1 MLDSIFEKAEIAG
14 SILEGYSQEE
24 IDTIVEQIAKDGEA
38 NALRLAELAHN
49 ETGYGKPEDKKIK
62 NILAT
67 KLLWDSIKNVKTVGI
82 IREDAVNKIIEV
94 AAPVGIVAAVIPSTN
109 PTSTTLYK
117 AIISLKGRNP
127 IIFSP
132 HPAAKGCIKETVD
145 LIRDSLKKM
154 GAPEDAVQIL
164 ENPTI
169 ELTKQMMS
177 HPKTGVILATGGLGL
192 VKAAYSSGKPAY
204 GVGPG
209 NVPVFIERTAD
220 VEKAVRDVIAG
231 KTFDNGTVCASEQ
244 AIIADKPI
252 AKQVVEELLKNNA
265 YILKGDEIDKVAKV
279 VVTEKFSVNP
289 KIVGKP
295 ATYIASLA
303 GVNVPEKTVALV
315 APLDGVGKA
324 YPLSIEKLSPVL
336 ALYIEDGWEK
346 ACERCIQLLKF
357 GGLGHSLGIHTRNKE
372 VLKHF
377 ALKKPASRII
387 VNSPTTHGA
396 VGYSTNLMP
405 SMTLGCGTLGNNIT
419 SENITARHMINV
431 KKVAFETNPVNKGR
445 FSSSDF
451 YFKDVK
457 PEKDVIETILESKLG
472 EIEKSG
478 GERFE
483 DKVYDFVC
491 EDDVKKALR
500 ENRKI
505 LINDRTMITPLALD
519 EGKKHNI
526 FKKV

>member
-14 SILEGYSQEE
+14 SILENYSQEE
-24 IDTIVEQIAKDGEA
+24 IDKIVEQIAKDGEA

-49 ETGYGKPEDKKIK
+49 ETGFGKTEDKKTK

-67 KLLWDSIKNVKTVGI
+67 KMLWDSIKNVKTVGI
-82 IREDAVNKIIEV
+82 IKEDNVNKIIEV
-94 AAPVGIVAAVIPSTN
+94 AAPVGIVAAVIPCTN

-117 AIISLKGRNP
+117 AIISIKGRNP

-132 HPAAKGCIKETVD
+132 HPSAKGCIKETVD
-145 LIRDSLKKM
+145 LIRQSLKKL

-164 ENPTI
+164 QNPTI

-209 NVPVFIERTAD
+209 NVPVFIERTAE
-220 VEKAVRDVIAG
+220 VEKAVKDVIAG
-231 KTFDNGTVCASEQ
+231 KTFDYGTVCASEQ
-244 AIIADKPI
+244 SIIADKPV

-265 YILKGDEIDKVAKV
+265 YILKDDEIDKVASV

-289 KIVGKP
+289 KIVGKSP
-295 ATYIASLA
+295 IYIANLA
-303 GVNVPEKTVALV
+303 GIKVPDNTSVLV

-336 ALYIEDGWEK
+336 ALYVEDGWEK
-346 ACERCIQLLKF
+346 ACERCVQLLRF

-372 VLKHF
+372 VLKQF

-396 VGYSTNLMP
+396 VGYSTSLMP

-419 SENITARHMINV
+419 SENITAKHMINV
-431 KKVAFETNPVNKGR
+431 KRVAFETNPVNKGR
-445 FSSSDF
+445 FSPYDF
-451 YFKDVK
+451 YFGNSDKSSIESII
-457 PEKDVIETILESKLG
+457 EKKLG
-472 EIEKSG
+472 NIAPPSS
-478 GERFE
+478 
-483 DKVYDFVC
+483 DNTKVYDFVC
-491 EDDVKKALR
+491 EEDVKAAIK

-505 LINDRTMITPLALD
+505 LINDKTLITPLALD
-519 EGKKHNI
+519 EGRKHNI
-526 FKKV
+526 FEKV

>member
-14 SILEGYSQEE
+14 NILEEYSQEE
-24 IDTIVEQIAKDGEA
+24 IDKLVEQVAKDGEA
-38 NALRLAELAHN
+38 NALPLAELAHN
-49 ETGYGKPEDKKIK
+49 ETGYGKVEDKKTK

-67 KLLWDSIKNVKTVGI
+67 KILWDSIKNEKTVGVI
-82 IREDAVNKIIEV
+82 KEDTVNKIIEV
-94 AAPVGIVAAVIPSTN
+94 AAPVGIVVAVIPSTN

-132 HPAAKGCIKETVD
+132 HPGAKGCIKATVD
-145 LIRDSLKKM
+145 IIRESLKKV
-154 GAPEDAVQIL
+154 GAPEDAVQMVN
-164 ENPTI
+164 NPTI

-177 HPKTGVILATGGLGL
+177 HPKTGIILATGGLGL

-220 VEKAVRDVIAG
+220 VEKAVKDVITG
-231 KTFDNGTVCASEQ
+231 KTFDNGTICASEQ
-244 AIIADKPI
+244 SIIADKPI
-252 AKQVVEELLKNNA
+252 AKQVIEELLKNNA
-265 YILKGDEIDKVAKV
+265 YILKGDEIQKVASV
-279 VVTEKFSVNP
+279 VVTEKFTANP
-289 KIVGKP
+289 EIVGKP
-295 ATYIASLA
+295 ATYIAELA
-303 GVNVPEKTVALV
+303 GINVPEKTVALV

-357 GGLGHSLGIHTRNKE
+357 GGLGHTLGIHTRNKE
-372 VLKHF
+372 VLKQF
-377 ALKKPASRII
+377 ALKKPAFRIV

-405 SMTLGCGTLGNNIT
+405 SLTLGCGTFGNNIT
-419 SENITARHMINV
+419 SENITAKHMINV
-431 KKVAFETNPVNKGR
+431 KRVAFETKPVNKGR
-445 FSSSDF
+445 FSPCDF

-457 PEKDVIETILESKLG
+457 SSSIESVIESKLACFKVD
-472 EIEKSG
+472 ESS
-478 GERFE
+478 
-483 DKVYDFVC
+483 DKRIYDFVC
-491 EDDVKKALR
+491 EEDVRQALR
-500 ENRKI
+500 ENKKI
-505 LINDRTMITPLALD
+505 LINDKTLITPLALD

-526 FKKV
+526 FEKV